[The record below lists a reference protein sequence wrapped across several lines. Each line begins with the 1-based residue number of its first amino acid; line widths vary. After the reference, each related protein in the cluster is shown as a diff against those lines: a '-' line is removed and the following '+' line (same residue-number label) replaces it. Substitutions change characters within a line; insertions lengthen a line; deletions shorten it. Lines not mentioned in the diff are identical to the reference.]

1 MRKNPPP
8 HSMLAMET
16 SCPRASLCLRVDGQ
30 DIYTAE
36 WVSERSHNSRI
47 FDFLKEAKPFLEAH
61 PPEFI
66 LVGSGPGSYSGIRV
80 ALAAADGLALV
91 YGSRV
96 VAMPSW
102 EALPHE
108 GKNALVISD
117 ARRGGWA
124 LAEFCGGALSESFR
138 IVSAEEAD
146 DAIRQAQGNGMLL
159 LSCEEGK
166 KLESK
171 GWTGFRFGLV
181 PSAQGILDSWT
192 RKSHEEQLKLTA
204 IPPSPLYLRDPHIT
218 PAKRAA
224 WEKGRDAGKIKH

>member
-1 MRKNPPP
+1 MRKSTPP

-16 SCPRASLCLRVDGQ
+16 SCPRASLCLRVDGE

-47 FDFLKEAKPFLEAH
+47 FDSLKEAKPFLDAH

-80 ALAAADGLALV
+80 ALAAADGLSLV

-96 VAMPSW
+96 AAISSW

-124 LAEFCGGALSESFR
+124 LAELRDGKWSGAFR
-138 IVSAEEAD
+138 ITGAGEVQEA
-146 DAIRQAQGNGMLL
+146 IGQARSEGMLL

-166 KLESK
+166 NLASR
-171 GWTGFRFGLV
+171 GWTGFRAGLV
-181 PSAQGILDSWT
+181 PSARGILESWLW
-192 RKSHEEQLKLTA
+192 KSHEEQMELAGT
-204 IPPSPLYLRDPHIT
+204 PPSPLYLRDPHIT